1 MIVWWDLVEKY
12 ETELNNWQKT
22 QQKKLKSKEP
32 IQVKEPEEVTP
43 KYSWYDPEVNTQ
55 GGGNSTSQGFD
66 TFGFPVS
73 RMFTAGVR
81 LGF

>member
-1 MIVWWDLVEKY
+1 VQLAYNLPTSKIGI
-12 ETELNNWQKT
+12 
-22 QQKKLKSKEP
+22 KSLGSAQ
-32 IQVKEPEEVTP
+32 IYLAGQNLFTITN
-43 KYSWYDPEVNTQ
+43 YSWYDPEVNTQ